1 MPGQR
6 IGKPS
11 ENELMTASLSVDE
24 RVLFLKQVIFF
35 QSMTLEQLKV
45 LASVCEEEFTP
56 KGTIVFKEGDP
67 GGVVYVVVDGRVAI
81 ERNGTRQNSVVRLA
95 TMETRSP
102 FGDMSLFD
110 NSPRSTSALTMED
123 TVLLKLRV
131 EPLIALMRQYPDMSL
146 ELIKI
151 LSQRIREANDQ
162 IIRLTRPKPRQLDQ
176 LYDKLED
183 SDKA

>member
-1 MPGQR
+1 
-6 IGKPS
+6 
-11 ENELMTASLSVDE
+11 
-24 RVLFLKQVIFF
+24 
-35 QSMTLEQLKV
+35 
-45 LASVCEEEFTP
+45 
-56 KGTIVFKEGDP
+56 
-67 GGVVYVVVDGRVAI
+67 
-81 ERNGTRQNSVVRLA
+81 
-95 TMETRSP
+95 
-102 FGDMSLFD
+102 MSLFD
-110 NSPRSTSALTMED
+110 NIPRSTSALTMED

-162 IIRLTRPKPRQLDQ
+162 IMRLTRPKPRQLDQ